1 MGRNIESLK
10 FTYRNSTCKYST
22 LQLSHKNISH
32 VRGYSDRQKY
42 SYGKNVKIRIVTFS
56 ILLHIFTYHYVL
68 YTDTYGKTNV
78 HNLILIY
85 FSYIYYSVFVYN
97 ILIIYNCTYLNMFD
111 IIYWIYLIKLI
122 IYEILL
128 FISTY
133 EYFCLS
139 L

>member
-1 MGRNIESLK
+1 MIRNWGVTSNA
-10 FTYRNSTCKYST
+10 NSTCKYST

-32 VRGYSDRQKY
+32 VWGYSDRQKY
-42 SYGKNVKIRIVTFS
+42 SYGKNVEIRIITFS
-56 ILLHIFTYHYVL
+56 ILLDILKYHYVL
-68 YTDTYGKTNV
+68 YTDTYSKTDV

-85 FSYIYYSVFVYN
+85 FSYIYYSVSVYN
-97 ILIIYNCTYLNMFD
+97 ILIIYNRTYLNMFD

-122 IYEILL
+122 TYEILL

-133 EYFCLS
+133 EYFYLS